1 MGIEVSKTN
10 IKLDVRNSNCQS
22 IGERVMYAGWICQS
36 IGERVMLQVLPRG
49 GVGWALWLRLRLGSV
64 AVAVAVAVA
73 GAGAVAVAVAAAV
86 IVAAARAVAVAQVG
100 RLVLIMNNT
109 GPCTTTS

>member
-1 MGIEVSKTN
+1 MEVSKTH
-10 IKLDVRNSNCQS
+10 IKLDVRNSICQS

-36 IGERVMLQVLPRG
+36 IGKRVMYAGASLG
-49 GVGWALWLRLRLGSV
+49 GLGWALWLRLGSV

-73 GAGAVAVAVAAAV
+73 GAVAVAVAVAV

>member
-1 MGIEVSKTN
+1 MRGGNARLLTPGSCC
-10 IKLDVRNSNCQS
+10 RCF
-22 IGERVMYAGWICQS
+22 
-36 IGERVMLQVLPRG
+36 PRG
-49 GVGWALWLRLRLGSV
+49 GLGWALWLRLGSV

-73 GAGAVAVAVAAAV
+73 GAGAVAVAVAVAV

>member
-1 MGIEVSKTN
+1 
-10 IKLDVRNSNCQS
+10 
-22 IGERVMYAGWICQS
+22 MYAGWICQS
-36 IGERVMLQVLPRG
+36 IGERVMYAGASLG
-49 GVGWALWLRLRLGSV
+49 GLGWALRLRLGSV
-64 AVAVAVAVA
+64 AVVAAVAVA
-73 GAGAVAVAVAAAV
+73 GAGAVAVAVAVAV

>member
-1 MGIEVSKTN
+1 MSETRFANPLANGLCMRGGNARLLTPGSCC
-10 IKLDVRNSNCQS
+10 R
-22 IGERVMYAGWICQS
+22 RF
-36 IGERVMLQVLPRG
+36 PRG
-49 GVGWALWLRLRLGSV
+49 GPGWALWLRLGSV

-73 GAGAVAVAVAAAV
+73 GAGAVAVAVAV

-100 RLVLIMNNT
+100 RLALIMNNT

>member
-1 MGIEVSKTN
+1 
-10 IKLDVRNSNCQS
+10 
-22 IGERVMYAGWICQS
+22 
-36 IGERVMLQVLPRG
+36 MLQVLPRG
-49 GVGWALWLRLRLGSV
+49 GLGWALWLRLGSV

-73 GAGAVAVAVAAAV
+73 GAGAVAVAVAVAV